1 MSEHTITVAGVAVDT
16 RHWIGGERVASAQ
29 TFPDVSPIDGSTI
42 GEISR
47 GTAMEAAAAVAAA
60 KAAFPAWAAT
70 SRAERARIL
79 HAIADGV
86 EKRIEELSIVETTDN
101 GALLRSHRRGVMPRV
116 AHNFRFFADWLL
128 KLEHEDFETR
138 GHTNH
143 VSWDPAGPSV
153 LITPWNA
160 PLMLATWKVAPA
172 LAAGNTVILKPAE
185 WTPLTASLLADIA
198 AEAGL
203 PAGVLN
209 VVQGYG
215 SEIGDAL
222 TSHPDVR
229 RISFTGSVPTAKRI
243 AESAAANL
251 TPLSLELGGKSPL
264 LVFAD
269 ADLDLAVDLAV
280 EQYDNAGQVC
290 LAATRFLVEESVAEE
305 FTRRFVEKAGQLT
318 QGDPRGEATD
328 IGPNIHPLQLEK
340 IDGFVQRAVAAGAR
354 AVIGG
359 HRKDGQYYAP
369 TLLTDVA
376 QDSEIVQEEV
386 FGPVLTLQTFATEDE
401 AVRLANDTRFGL
413 AATLATGDPER
424 AERVTAQL
432 VAGTVWTNCFFVR
445 DLQAPFG
452 GSRHSGVGREGGTW
466 SFDFY
471 CDLKNTVDLAERM
484 ERTMG
489 EIVGAGLL
497 AHVPTIVLPEET
509 RLELNGGKEIT
520 LVTGLHQLR
529 KDVFER
535 DDYDTVVVLDS
546 HWATTVEFVVTAQQ
560 RRAGLFTSEELPR
573 GMCRMPYD
581 FPGDPELA
589 HNIAA
594 SSPTSTA
601 PGSPRSRTSTCRS
614 TTPPPTCGSSWG
626 RGCPTS
632 GG

>member
-1 MSEHTITVAGVAVDT
+1 MTDTHTATVASVAVDT
-16 RHWIGGERVASAQ
+16 RHWIGGERVASAG
-29 TFPDVSPIDGSTI
+29 TFTDVSPIDGAAL

-47 GTAMEAAAAVAAA
+47 GTASEAAAAVAAA
-60 KAAFPAWAAT
+60 KAAFPGWAAT
-70 SRAERARIL
+70 PRAERARLL

-86 EKRIEELSIVETTDN
+86 EKRLEELAIVETTDN

-128 KLEHEDFETR
+128 RLDHEDFTTYIGGSAAGR

-143 VSWDPAGPSV
+143 VSWDPAGPCV

-185 WTPLTASLLADIA
+185 WSPLTASLLADIA

-209 VVQGYG
+209 VVQGLG

-229 RISFTGSVPTAKRI
+229 RISFTGSVPTARRI
-243 AESAAANL
+243 SASAVANL

-290 LAATRFLVEESVAEE
+290 LAATRLLVEEPIAEE
-305 FTRRFVEKAGQLT
+305 FTRRFTEKASRLV
-318 QGDPRGEATD
+318 QGDPRDEATD
-328 IGPNIHPLQLEK
+328 IGPNIHPRQLEK
-340 IDGFVQRAVAAGAR
+340 IDGFVRRALAAGAR

-359 HRKDGQYYAP
+359 HRKDDRFYAP

-386 FGPVLTLQTFATEDE
+386 FGPVLTLQTFRTEEE

-413 AATLATGDPER
+413 AATLATGDHER
-424 AERVTAQL
+424 AERVTARL
-432 VAGTVWTNCFFVR
+432 VAGTVWVNCFFVR

-471 CDLKNTVDLAERM
+471 CDLKNTV
-484 ERTMG
+484 
-489 EIVGAGLL
+489 
-497 AHVPTIVLPEET
+497 
-509 RLELNGGKEIT
+509 
-520 LVTGLHQLR
+520 
-529 KDVFER
+529 
-535 DDYDTVVVLDS
+535 
-546 HWATTVEFVVTAQQ
+546 
-560 RRAGLFTSEELPR
+560 
-573 GMCRMPYD
+573 
-581 FPGDPELA
+581 
-589 HNIAA
+589 
-594 SSPTSTA
+594 TA
-601 PGSPRSRTSTCRS
+601 PKGWKDH
-614 TTPPPTCGSSWG
+614 G
-626 RGCPTS
+626 
-632 GG
+632 

>member
-1 MSEHTITVAGVAVDT
+1 MIEHTLTVAGVTVDA
-16 RHWIGGERVASAQ
+16 RHWIGGERVASAE
-29 TFPDVSPIDGSTI
+29 TFTDVSPIDGRAI
-42 GEISR
+42 GEIAR
-47 GTAMEAAAAVAAA
+47 GTPVEAAAAVAAA

-70 SRAERARIL
+70 PRAERARIL
-79 HAIADGV
+79 HAVADGV
-86 EKRIEELSIVETTDN
+86 EKRLEELAIVETTDN

-128 KLEHEDFETR
+128 KLEHEDFDTR
-138 GHTNH
+138 GHANH

-172 LAAGNTVILKPAE
+172 LAAGNTVVLKPAE
-185 WTPLTASLLADIA
+185 WSPLTASLLADIA

-229 RISFTGSVPTAKRI
+229 RISFTGSVPTARRI
-243 AESAAANL
+243 AASAAAHL

-290 LAATRFLVEESVAEE
+290 LAATRFLVEASVAEE

-318 QGDPRGEATD
+318 QGDPRDEATD
-328 IGPNIHPLQLEK
+328 VGPTIHPRQLEK

-354 AVIGG
+354 AVVGG
-359 HRKDGQYYAP
+359 RREGDRYYAP

-386 FGPVLTLQTFATEDE
+386 FGPVLTLQTFSTEDE

-413 AATLATGDPER
+413 AATLATGDRER
-424 AERVTAQL
+424 AERVTARL
-432 VAGTVWTNCFFVR
+432 VAGTVWVNCFFVR
-445 DLQAPFG
+445 DLRAPFG
-452 GSRHSGVGREGGTW
+452 GARQSGVGREGGSW

-471 CDLKNTVDLAERM
+471 CDLKNTV
-484 ERTMG
+484 
-489 EIVGAGLL
+489 
-497 AHVPTIVLPEET
+497 
-509 RLELNGGKEIT
+509 
-520 LVTGLHQLR
+520 
-529 KDVFER
+529 
-535 DDYDTVVVLDS
+535 
-546 HWATTVEFVVTAQQ
+546 
-560 RRAGLFTSEELPR
+560 
-573 GMCRMPYD
+573 
-581 FPGDPELA
+581 
-589 HNIAA
+589 
-594 SSPTSTA
+594 TA
-601 PGSPRSRTSTCRS
+601 PNGWSRDH
-614 TTPPPTCGSSWG
+614 G
-626 RGCPTS
+626 
-632 GG
+632 